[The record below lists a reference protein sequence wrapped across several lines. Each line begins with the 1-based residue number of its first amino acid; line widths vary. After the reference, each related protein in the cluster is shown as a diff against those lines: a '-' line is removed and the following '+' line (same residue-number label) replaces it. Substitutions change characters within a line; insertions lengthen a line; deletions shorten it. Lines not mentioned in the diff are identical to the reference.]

1 VPDEDAAL
9 SAPEVP
15 APEVPPELAALR
27 VSIDALDREILR
39 LFTERARLVIAVGD
53 VKRAI
58 GRGVSDPSRERAILD
73 GLAARAESP
82 VDAETVR
89 RVFERVI
96 DESRRIEQAH
106 VASLAERA
114 VSSR

>member
-1 VPDEDAAL
+1 MADPPDPLA
-9 SAPEVP
+9 
-15 APEVPPELAALR
+15 ELRRA
-27 VSIDALDREILR
+27 IDTIDRDILR

-58 GRGVSDPSRERAILD
+58 GRGVYDPARERAILD
-73 GLAARAESP
+73 ALAALAESP
-82 VDAETVR
+82 VDGDTVR

-106 VASLAERA
+106 VAALAR
-114 VSSR
+114 S